1 VIRLVFLRL
10 DRWLTDL
17 ALNLACVL
25 LAIIC
30 VLGLWQVLSRFVF
43 SQPSTWTEESM
54 RRLLI
59 WCVMLGV
66 VVAFRRGALVSV
78 DLMLRSSRGTW
89 QHAVRGI
96 ITVASLA
103 FLGVLLR
110 FGVELAW
117 RVRFQTFASMELSMA
132 WAYAALPV
140 GAALAIVTVLGH
152 HFDPIDEELET
163 AQ

>member
-1 VIRLVFLRL
+1 MRHLLLAL
-10 DRWLTDL
+10 DRHLSNF
-17 ALNLACVL
+17 ALNVACLL
-25 LAIIC
+25 LAVISA
-30 VLGLWQVLSRFVF
+30 LGLWQVVARFVL

-78 DLMLRSSRGTW
+78 DLMLRVSKGTW
-89 QHAVRGI
+89 RELVRTI
-96 ITVASLA
+96 ITVSSLA
-103 FLGVLLR
+103 FLSVLLW
-110 FGVELAW
+110 FGINLAW

-140 GAALAIVTVLGH
+140 GAALALVAVLAQH
-152 HFDPIDEELET
+152 VDPMNEELEN

>member
-1 VIRLVFLRL
+1 MRRLLLRL
-10 DRWLTDL
+10 DRVLSGL
-17 ALNLACVL
+17 SLNLACGL
-25 LAIIC
+25 LAVIT
-30 VLGLWQVLSRFVF
+30 VLGLWQVVARFVL

-78 DLMLRSSRGTW
+78 DLMLRLSTGAWHTVVRSVITGSSLLFL
-89 QHAVRGI
+89 AVLVWFGI
-96 ITVASLA
+96 Q
-103 FLGVLLR
+103 
-110 FGVELAW
+110 LAW

-132 WAYAALPV
+132 WAYAAFPV
-140 GAALAIVTVLGH
+140 GAALACVAVLANH
-152 HFDPIDEELET
+152 VDPQNTELES